1 MSPLNSWD
9 TLDVCLDLL
18 GLSSPLD
25 VPLNLQTKLG
35 YEEKKEVAKRQV
47 DHSDFS
53 TVYPWSCLNHIHF
66 ISRTFLGQSFLV
78 KIVIQV
84 HVFLAFFVLQVVVR
98 DD

>member
-1 MSPLNSWD
+1 MSPLNPWD

-47 DHSDFS
+47 DRSDFS
-53 TVYPWSCLNHIHF
+53 TVYPWFCLNHIHF
-66 ISRTFLGQSFLV
+66 ISRTFLGQFGLV

-84 HVFLAFFVLQVVVR
+84 HVFLVFFVLQVVVQ